1 MTLEKRGFVW
11 VHLHIFFLIA
21 NTTVYYDPKVVKTGD
36 VELWIQGLYIWRA
49 DYKFSTGWRVGAP
62 NPHVIRGSAVLDEVL
77 GTIDTQINGGS
88 FYIDTLNI

>member
-21 NTTVYYDPKVVKTGD
+21 NTTVYYDLKVVKTGD
-36 VELWIQGLYIWRA
+36 VELWIQGLYICRA

-88 FYIDTLNI
+88 FYIGTLNL